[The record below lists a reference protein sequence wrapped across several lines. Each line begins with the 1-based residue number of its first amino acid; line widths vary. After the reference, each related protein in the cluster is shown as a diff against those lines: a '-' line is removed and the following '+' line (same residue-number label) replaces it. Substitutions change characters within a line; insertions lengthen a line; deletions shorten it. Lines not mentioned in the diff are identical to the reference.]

1 MVGDLHF
8 LILKLQY
15 LHNQVLLV
23 LYKLSMHLGLVQLDK
38 LLELI
43 GALVQLLQQTLLLHL
58 PQLLS

>member
-43 GALVQLLQQTLLLHL
+43 GALVQLLQQALLLHL
-58 PQLLS
+58 PLLLS